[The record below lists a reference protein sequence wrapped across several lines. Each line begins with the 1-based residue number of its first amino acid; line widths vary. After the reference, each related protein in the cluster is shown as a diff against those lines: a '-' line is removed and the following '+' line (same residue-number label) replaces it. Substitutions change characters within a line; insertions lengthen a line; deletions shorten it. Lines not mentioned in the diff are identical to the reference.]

1 MTIKLILFDL
11 DGTLVDTVTDIRN
24 ALNYALNPYGTK
36 NLSVEQTKNL
46 IGEGINRLIEKCLGK
61 EGVQWR
67 DAAITRFLDYYSK
80 HLIDNSTVY
89 PSVRET
95 LEKLSAY
102 KKAIISNKKEGL
114 SKDLLEKLD
123 LLKHFEL
130 IIGSDT
136 ASERKPS
143 AVPVIFALAKF
154 NIGPHE
160 AVIVGDSNY
169 DIEAGEKAGVKTI
182 AVTYGYRER
191 RYLLDAD
198 HIINS
203 FNDLFPVLDIISA
216 ELI

>member
-36 NLSVEQTKNL
+36 NLSVEQTKKL
-46 IGEGINRLIEKCLGK
+46 IGEGINRLIEKSLGK
-61 EGVQWR
+61 EGIQWR
-67 DAAITRFLDYYSK
+67 DVAITRFLDYYSK

-89 PSVRET
+89 PCVRET
-95 LEKLSAY
+95 LEKLSGY
-102 KKAIISNKKEGL
+102 KKAIISNKKEDL
-114 SKDLLEKLD
+114 SRDLLEKLD

-143 AVPVIFALAKF
+143 AVPVIYALAKF

-203 FNDLFPVLDIISA
+203 FNDLLPVLDIIST

>member
-24 ALNYALNPYGTK
+24 ALNYALNPYGKK
-36 NLSVEQTKNL
+36 NLSVEQTKKM
-46 IGEGINRLIEKCLGK
+46 IGEGINRLIEKSLGK
-61 EGVQWR
+61 EGIQWR
-67 DAAITRFLDYYSK
+67 DVAITRFLDYYSK

-89 PSVRET
+89 PCVRET
-95 LEKLSAY
+95 LEKLSGY
-102 KKAIISNKKEGL
+102 KKAIISNKKEDL
-114 SKDLLEKLD
+114 SRDLLEKLD

-143 AVPVIFALAKF
+143 AVPVIYALAKF

-203 FNDLFPVLDIISA
+203 FNDLFPVLDIIST
-216 ELI
+216 EFI